1 MRVTNN
7 MMINNT
13 TKNINGNKAN
23 QTYLNNQMT
32 TQKKILR
39 PSENPIIAIRAL
51 RLRSTLSQLNQ
62 YYEKNI
68 PDVEAWYKMADTA
81 FYNMNK
87 ILTDCQTKCN
97 YGNNTTITADD
108 RKTILESLTALRTQ
122 LYSEGNT
129 DNAGRSVFT
138 GYRTNSTLTFMEDD
152 PEESYDIT
160 QSFTYEDI
168 SEFKYYSGNVEVPQ
182 TLQEVLDGIANG
194 SDRTKSPYISDTT
207 ETAYD
212 RIRLAYD
219 GINDIAS
226 LNYKYGTTDV
236 TFTGGTEEKV
246 AYYDGKLR
254 QVNANGNPLDDTGAV
269 INDKAGNPVVLDNS
283 AIVTRTVYQGV
294 DAGGVPVAGATL
306 AVYDTEVNWEA
317 AMGTKIVGDGEMVFI
332 KNTGDLVLGSDV
344 SNALKSGRADI
355 QIDYDKTGFTKGEL
369 RPEYY
374 YNCTCKTDPDHP
386 VENIRYDENGKKV
399 YEDINFNIGVNQSI
413 TVNFQADDFFDMSTY
428 QDVTELMNA
437 TDKAIK
443 AHDKVAKLEEM
454 QREAKYVDHQDE
466 IQKWL
471 DAARKEAD
479 YADENLGNQLSAG
492 VGKFSKYLKK
502 LNVMYTEI
510 GSRGQQLEMTK
521 NRLENQQLAVEE
533 LKSTNEDRELSD
545 IIIDYTAAYNAYQAS
560 LMAAS
565 KIEKQTLLNYI

>member
-269 INDKAGNPVVLDNS
+269 INGNAGNPVVLDNS

-413 TVNFQADDFFDMSTY
+413 TVNFQADDFFDMSIY

>member
-13 TKNINGNKAN
+13 TKNINWNKAN

-39 PSENPIIAIRAL
+39 PSENPVIAIRAL
-51 RLRSTLSQLNQ
+51 RLRSTLSQMNQ

-160 QSFTYEDI
+160 QSFTYNDI
-168 SEFKYYSGNVEVPQ
+168 SEFKYYSGDVKVPQ

-246 AYYDGKLR
+246 AYYDGKIR

-269 INDKAGNPVVLDNS
+269 INDNAGNPVVLDDS

-294 DAGGVPVAGATL
+294 DAAGAPVAGAALT
-306 AVYDTEVNWEA
+306 VYDTEVNWEA

-355 QIDYDKTGFTKGEL
+355 QIDYDKTGFAKGEL

-413 TVNFQADDFFDMSTY
+413 TVNFQADDFFDMSIY
-428 QDVTELMNA
+428 QDVTELINA

-533 LKSTNEDRELSD
+533 LKSINEDREISD